1 MAEQNYST
9 PTANT
14 PVRGLKDQLGNSTS
28 ITANELSKQ
37 QEVEENRVQ
46 SPIKGDAMTE
56 TRQTSTLKSTVT
68 NPLFGLF
75 EQLLPDSD
83 DNEEEPQQQQRGGDE
98 DRTGLDKVQMQ
109 DDANSDV
116 ARRHSEAEATTHA
129 NDAEETFEGF
139 ALPAKFEFA

>member
-1 MAEQNYST
+1 MAEQNCST
-9 PTANT
+9 SMANT

-28 ITANELSKQ
+28 TTANELSKQ
-37 QEVEENRVQ
+37 QKVEENLVQ
-46 SPIKGDAMTE
+46 CPMKGDTMTE
-56 TRQTSTLKSTVT
+56 TRTLKSTVS

-83 DNEEEPQQQQRGGDE
+83 DNGEEPRQQQQRGGDE
-98 DRTGLDKVQMQ
+98 DRTGLAEAQMQ
-109 DDANSDV
+109 DDANSDA

-139 ALPAKFEFA
+139 ALPAKLEFVE